1 MFKYIVLMRW
11 KSMKKSMAGV
21 VTVALLLLIAT
32 SVSAANSSIYLQQ
45 AQDKIC
51 SVLQTIYELLIYIAG
66 GVGAL
71 VITIQGVT
79 WVASAD
85 DAKVRKG
92 AKTAVIHVLIGLI
105 IVSLALVLVAMVLPD
120 SAGCVQNW
128 PGWPGP

>member
-1 MFKYIVLMRW
+1 MKVKILALGMLSLLVVLAA
-11 KSMKKSMAGV
+11 SASAQT
-21 VTVALLLLIAT
+21 VTQP
-32 SVSAANSSIYLQQ
+32 YLQQ

-51 SVLQTIYELLIYIAG
+51 NVLQVIYELLIYIAG

-85 DAKVRKG
+85 DANARKT
-92 AKTAVIHVLIGLI
+92 AKTAVVHVLIGLI
-105 IVSLALVLVAMVLPD
+105 IVSLALVLVAMVLPA
-120 SAGCVQNW
+120 SAGCVANW